1 MRPKEREL
9 LIHLIRHQDEFV
21 TSQSLAAWLSL
32 SDRTI
37 RTYINNLKEIVQEN
51 GGKITSK
58 QGYGYSISILN
69 KLNFDIFLSKQGI
82 TLSNEEKLPLFSDIT
97 DRENYILNKL
107 LLEET
112 MINLDD
118 LAEELFISRSSLSKD
133 IQVIKEKMKPYGLQ
147 LIAKHGVGL
156 FVKGDERGKRHF
168 ILDTFF
174 GKNYTNSLKKYLGNS
189 PLFQDISFEEVTII
203 ILDEIRE
210 AKLKISDIII
220 QNLVLHLALS
230 IKRLKEGFEIKELG
244 ITADISQ
251 KAEYEVAQKI
261 VKRIE
266 TFANISFP
274 SEEISYLALH
284 LMAKSNHPV
293 GEENQELTGELTHA
307 LSLLSSSLGYSLSDD
322 YQLKTGL
329 LDHLKPLLVRL
340 ERKISLDNPLTDE
353 IKNNYPQAFEVTKKY
368 LGQMPILKD
377 YQITDDE
384 WAYLTLHVL
393 AAMEKAKDKRKV
405 HALIICATGYGSAQ
419 LLKNRVVNE
428 FDKYITVTNVQGYY
442 EINETSL
449 NDADLIISSID
460 LSAMVFPIPVIHV
473 SVFLNDEDVTKIRKT
488 IQQMTTKIRQWTSL
502 PLVDEKEQ
510 YKQNMLLEQMGEKYF
525 KLYKVKPTKEQV
537 LLELAELLSVNEAK
551 NYSKELLEQINHRQQ
566 MGQIIFSDSIVVPH
580 PALPVGISTKM
591 AIALI
596 PNGMQWDQAEN
607 IRFVF
612 LISPSYIE
620 NKGITVITKAIVK
633 LVDFQQFQEQILAE
647 PTFENFSKLF
657 LQLM

>member
-9 LIHLIRHQDEFV
+9 LIQLIRHQDEFV

-58 QGYGYSISILN
+58 QGYGYCISILN
-69 KLNFDIFLSKQGI
+69 KLNFDIFLSKQEI

-133 IQVIKEKMKPYGLQ
+133 IQAIKEKLKPYGLQ

-156 FVKGDERGKRHF
+156 FVNGDERSKRHF

-251 KAEYEVAQKI
+251 KVEYEVAQK
-261 VKRIE
+261 
-266 TFANISFP
+266 NS
-274 SEEISYLALH
+274 
-284 LMAKSNHPV
+284 
-293 GEENQELTGELTHA
+293 
-307 LSLLSSSLGYSLSDD
+307 
-322 YQLKTGL
+322 
-329 LDHLKPLLVRL
+329 
-340 ERKISLDNPLTDE
+340 
-353 IKNNYPQAFEVTKKY
+353 
-368 LGQMPILKD
+368 
-377 YQITDDE
+377 
-384 WAYLTLHVL
+384 
-393 AAMEKAKDKRKV
+393 
-405 HALIICATGYGSAQ
+405 
-419 LLKNRVVNE
+419 
-428 FDKYITVTNVQGYY
+428 
-442 EINETSL
+442 
-449 NDADLIISSID
+449 
-460 LSAMVFPIPVIHV
+460 
-473 SVFLNDEDVTKIRKT
+473 
-488 IQQMTTKIRQWTSL
+488 
-502 PLVDEKEQ
+502 
-510 YKQNMLLEQMGEKYF
+510 
-525 KLYKVKPTKEQV
+525 
-537 LLELAELLSVNEAK
+537 
-551 NYSKELLEQINHRQQ
+551 
-566 MGQIIFSDSIVVPH
+566 
-580 PALPVGISTKM
+580 
-591 AIALI
+591 
-596 PNGMQWDQAEN
+596 
-607 IRFVF
+607 
-612 LISPSYIE
+612 
-620 NKGITVITKAIVK
+620 
-633 LVDFQQFQEQILAE
+633 
-647 PTFENFSKLF
+647 
-657 LQLM
+657 